1 MTTKLSAKF
10 TLWIN
15 RLLAAAVGVL
25 LFAMPGLLEWY
36 QGMRPLGLHGAA
48 AISFGFYL
56 CVPPV
61 LYALWCIDRLV
72 SNVLAE
78 KIFIQANVRYIRE
91 YLPESAF
98 LKAQSLTGSA
108 FTAGTLIAVVG
119 GGTLLDAV
127 GVRNTLYI
135 GECFSLLGAVM
146 LTLSV
151 VTARRVSLD
160 KA

>member
-1 MTTKLSAKF
+1 MITFADIVKGKF
-10 TLWIN
+10 
-15 RLLAAAVGVL
+15 
-25 LFAMPGLLEWY
+25 LEEFS
-36 QGMRPLGLHGAA
+36 
-48 AISFGFYL
+48 AISMSDALIAIALSPYFIFAAQLMQFAGYGFFM
-56 CVPPV
+56 P
-61 LYALWCIDRLV
+61 
-72 SNVLAE
+72 
-78 KIFIQANVRYIRE
+78 ANVRYIQE

-98 LKAQSLTGSA
+98 LKAQSLTGAA

-151 VTARRVSLD
+151 VIAKRVSLD
-160 KA
+160 KH